1 VVRREDHTA
10 RTHRTAH
17 WRVLIDGS
25 RWPTRQIFLPHH
37 PSFVWTDHARQPTR
51 TATPVPGAVRP
62 HSSPSDLRPHPSQN
76 FRDEVTARLEREL
89 PHARPGKRSDY
100 CKGCLPSPTL
110 PPALPPL
117 PPLGLLGLPKVARL
131 LGCHPLV
138 ATELP
143 TEARVQRQRLR
154 AQQQRED

>member
-1 VVRREDHTA
+1 MRGNLRERPPRFRARCVRSTVAPD
-10 RTHRTAH
+10 
-17 WRVLIDGS
+17 
-25 RWPTRQIFLPHH
+25 
-37 PSFVWTDHARQPTR
+37 
-51 TATPVPGAVRP
+51 
-62 HSSPSDLRPHPSQN
+62 SDLWPHPSQN